1 MRVLLWRVA
10 GRISALVA
18 LLILVGLMACA
29 GAGDES
35 DAFTSGAVEQESSD
49 EEIERDSS
57 DSSSAQ
63 MTERE
68 DSEAVEES
76 ADEASADGDSTGFF
90 QSAPL
95 SDEARSKTLQQNRVI
110 VRTVDMGIIVPD
122 VPRAAD
128 QVVAMAQGRG
138 GWQVGSERSRRHQ
151 AWLSVRVPAETLD
164 AFVLSIRDLAD
175 HVDFETSTS
184 QDVTDE
190 YVDNQSRLNGLRAT
204 EERLLTFLEQSNKVE
219 DALKVQAELTKIQ
232 LEIEAI
238 QGRLRFL
245 SQTAAYS
252 LVNLTLTT
260 KPGNLPIEIGPDT
273 ATYRADLNAGF
284 RATFEAPDG
293 VDEFTYTWDFGDGS
307 DPVQGSRTAPTTTSG
322 ERVTSTVSHT
332 FTDVDQSPYIVQL
345 DITGIGDAGLFE
357 GSDTLIATVT
367 EIPGIEVFAG
377 EDRVVDEGDE
387 VEYSGSFTRP
397 EALRGFEYRW
407 DFGDGTATVFDV
419 PLEGETR
426 ATASHR
432 HRDYRPEPYRVVL
445 TVTAQ
450 SDAGEVKGS
459 GVFYVQVNDV
469 EGFVVGGWDVGGTAK
484 SAVRALTAV
493 GQALLIVLIWVGIL
507 SPVWVAVLAAV
518 ILFPRIRRRFPILG
532 GGGPAFP
539 APPGRR
545 SAAGRPTADGDGR
558 SDETSS
564 VPQADADGS
573 PLAFETVPGAVICHQ
588 CGREIPGDDPIGHP
602 PRYCPF
608 CGADTT
614 PSDY

>member
-204 EERLLTFLEQSNKVE
+204 EERLLTFLEQSNRVE

-245 SQTAAYS
+245 SQTSAYS

-260 KPGNLPIEIGPDT
+260 KPGNLPIEIGPDA

-426 ATASHR
+426 ATASHT

-507 SPVWVAVLAAV
+507 SPVWLAVLAAV

-532 GGGPAFP
+532 GRGPAFP
-539 APPGRR
+539 APPGR
-545 SAAGRPTADGDGR
+545 SPAAGRPTADGDGR
-558 SDETSS
+558 FDETSS
-564 VPQADADGS
+564 VPQADADES
-573 PLAFETVPGAVICHQ
+573 PLAFETVPGAVICQQ